1 MSHVKTHIILQM
13 WLQPISMI
21 MLQRYRLLIKT
32 PNKTDKKLKK
42 YRYTTA
48 LCLFETPFHH
58 REEFVGGQGVEIG

>member
-1 MSHVKTHIILQM
+1 
-13 WLQPISMI
+13 MI